1 MTIYLCLNINYNMC
15 GCKANNTRYVGKKQ
29 PKKVFKKKE
38 TPLYQT
44 KVKINSNTKVK
55 YGM

>member
-1 MTIYLCLNINYNMC
+1 MC
-15 GCKANNTRYVGKKQ
+15 GCKANSNTKYVGKRQ
-29 PKKVFKKKE
+29 PKKVFKRKE
-38 TPLYQT
+38 ATLYQT